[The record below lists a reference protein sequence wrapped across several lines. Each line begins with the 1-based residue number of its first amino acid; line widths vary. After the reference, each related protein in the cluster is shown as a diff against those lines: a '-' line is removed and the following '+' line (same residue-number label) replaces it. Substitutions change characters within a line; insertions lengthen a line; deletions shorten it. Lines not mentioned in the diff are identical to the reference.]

1 MLMPKKVKF
10 RKHHRGRMRGR
21 AKGGDRLSFGDFGLQ
36 VLEPMLWIFVVLTG
50 LTVVQRTRRTLQ
62 QLPG

>member
-1 MLMPKKVKF
+1 MILALAGVVLA
-10 RKHHRGRMRGR
+10 G
-21 AKGGDRLSFGDFGLQ
+21 FGLL

>member
-1 MLMPKKVKF
+1 VILA
-10 RKHHRGRMRGR
+10 G
-21 AKGGDRLSFGDFGLQ
+21 FGLP

-50 LTVVQRTRRTLQ
+50 LTVVQRMRRTWQ